1 MHIAWL
7 GKKSPFCGNV
17 TYGREVTNALLD
29 RGHQVSFLHFAQEEE
44 SSGESELNCPEVVLP
59 FLFKSTIYTIPT
71 PKSSK
76 ILAEALVKLKPD
88 IVHASLTLSP
98 LDFRLPEIC
107 EELGIPLVATFHP
120 PFDSRLR
127 NLSSSTQFLTYQLYA
142 PFLAQYDRVIVFSHL
157 QQNLLLKLG
166 VPRQHLV
173 IIPNGVDVEKYS
185 PGESRAK
192 RDYRTQHLFIYL
204 GRIAP
209 EKNVESLLK
218 AWKLAEMGDDCKLLV
233 VGDGLLKAALQ
244 SAYGPELGIHWLGF
258 IAEEETRIQL
268 LRGADAFILP
278 SLVEGLSLSL
288 LEAMACGTACLA
300 TDAGADGEVLEGA
313 GIILNTQGV
322 TTQLK
327 TLLPLLRDHPEI
339 TVLLGQKARQ
349 RVLERYTFSRNIDQ
363 LEALYVDILP
373 ARQNS
378 LALKGVESSQFPLQP
393 R

>member
-29 RGHQVSFLHFAQEEE
+29 RGHQVSFLHFAQEEN
-44 SSGESELNCPEVVLP
+44 SEGDRPDCPEVVLP

-76 ILAEALVKLKPD
+76 ILAESLCKLRPD
-88 IVHASLTLSP
+88 LVHASLTLSP

-107 EELGIPLVATFHP
+107 EDLQIPLVATFHP
-120 PFDSRLR
+120 PFDSKLR

-142 PFLAQYDRVIVFSHL
+142 PFLAQYDKVIVFSQL
-157 QQNLLLKLG
+157 QRSLLLKLG
-166 VPRQHLV
+166 VPRGRLA
-173 IIPNGVDVEKYS
+173 IIPNGVDVERYS
-185 PGESRAK
+185 PGPSLAK
-192 RDYRTQHLFIYL
+192 QNYQAQRLFVYL

-218 AWKLAEMGDDCKLLV
+218 AWKASDMGPQSKLLI
-233 VGDGLLKAALQ
+233 VGDGPLKSSLQ
-244 SAYGPELGIHWLGF
+244 PTFGPDLGIHWLGF
-258 IAEEETRIQL
+258 IAEEETRIQI

-300 TDAGADGEVLEGA
+300 TDAGADGEVLENGA
-313 GIILNTQGV
+313 GIVLNTQGV
-322 TTQLK
+322 TTQLR
-327 TLLPLLRDHPEI
+327 TLLPVLRDHAEI
-339 TVLLGQKARQ
+339 TELLGKKARI
-349 RVLERYTFSRNIDQ
+349 RVLERYTFAENINH
-363 LEALYVDILP
+363 LGKLYGEILT
-373 ARQNS
+373 A
-378 LALKGVESSQFPLQP
+378 P
-393 R
+393 RKTLLS